1 MAFKID
7 KLKIKHKNSELNW
20 TELNWTRTKTRLL
33 LYPKKILE
41 TGQKGEI
48 HWKYARINFLYQN
61 SGNSNNWIKIKLIGE
76 TSNRSVIGAKVKIT
90 KGTKTQYRYISSLT
104 DFNRQNELTVII
116 GLGLSTII
124 DEIGK

>member
-1 MAFKID
+1 
-7 KLKIKHKNSELNW
+7 
-20 TELNWTRTKTRLL
+20 
-33 LYPKKILE
+33 
-41 TGQKGEI
+41 
-48 HWKYARINFLYQN
+48 LYQN